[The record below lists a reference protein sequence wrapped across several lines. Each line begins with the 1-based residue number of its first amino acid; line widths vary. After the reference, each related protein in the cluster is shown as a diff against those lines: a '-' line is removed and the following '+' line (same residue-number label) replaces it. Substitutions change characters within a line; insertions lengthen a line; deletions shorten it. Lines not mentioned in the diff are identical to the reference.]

1 MGKQEAQFT
10 VLAEDGTTLVKRGD
24 AYDAK
29 NEDHKKIAE
38 GNPDVFP
45 DSTRSKSSAVEPG
58 PNAGDETPEAPAGNA
73 GAEKWRDYARS
84 VGVEVADDA
93 NRDDVK
99 SALVAA
105 GLIEAPSA

>member
-10 VLAEDGTTLVKRGD
+10 VFADDGSVLVNRGD

-29 NEDHKKIAE
+29 NEGHKKVVE

-45 DSTRSKSSAVEPG
+45 ETASKGAAEPG
-58 PNAGDETPEAPAGNA
+58 PNADPEKPEPPAGNA
-73 GAEKWRDYARS
+73 GADKWRDYARS
-84 VGVEVADDA
+84 VGIEVADDA
-93 NRDDVK
+93 TRDDVK
-99 SALVAA
+99 SALVGA

>member
-10 VLAEDGTTLVKRGD
+10 VFADDGSVLVNRGD

-29 NEDHKKIAE
+29 NEDHKKVAE

-45 DSTRSKSSAVEPG
+45 DTSGAKSSPEPG
-58 PNAGDETPEAPAGNA
+58 PNATTDTPEPPAGNA

-84 VGVEVADDA
+84 LGVEVADDA
-93 NRDDVK
+93 TRDDVK
-99 SALVAA
+99 AALVAA
-105 GLIEAPSA
+105 GLIEQ